1 MSWHVL
7 WCGNTYACMR
17 YWKAKAKRDR
27 DVYSAAPPPV
37 ALAGVT
43 VSFHLTRDAES
54 WIRTVDELAAVV
66 NDALDLTLLLQ
77 VPDRYPRQGAVDLQ
91 PLDEDGLA
99 DEAEGGDLLHDAVEQ
114 RLIGRNGVLGLVLDL
129 ALGPLLLLCSLAAAG
144 G

>member
-1 MSWHVL
+1 
-7 WCGNTYACMR
+7 MR

-43 VSFHLTRDAES
+43 VSFHLTQDARGR
-54 WIRTVDELAAVV
+54 IRTVDELAAVV

-91 PLDEDGLA
+91 PLDEDRLA
-99 DEAEGGDLLHDAVEQ
+99 DEAEGGDLLHDTVEQ
-114 RLIGRNGVLGLVLDL
+114 DLVECDGVLGLVLDL
-129 ALGPLLLLCSLAAAG
+129 ALRPFLLLSSLAAARG
-144 G
+144 

>member
-1 MSWHVL
+1 
-7 WCGNTYACMR
+7 MR

-37 ALAGVT
+37 ALARVT

-99 DEAEGGDLLHDAVEQ
+99 DEAEGGDLLQDTVVGGLVEDD
-114 RLIGRNGVLGLVLDL
+114 GVLRLVLDL
-129 ALGPLLLLCSLAAAG
+129 ALGPLLLLCGLATAG
-144 G
+144 